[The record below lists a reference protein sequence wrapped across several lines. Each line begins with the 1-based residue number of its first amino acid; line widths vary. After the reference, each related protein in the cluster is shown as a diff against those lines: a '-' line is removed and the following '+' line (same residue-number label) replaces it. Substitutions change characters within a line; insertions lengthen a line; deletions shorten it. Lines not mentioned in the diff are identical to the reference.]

1 MQQTFIMLIDI
12 CLLVMIVLDAIMLI
26 RNRKR
31 DMERLE
37 ADMDYEM
44 EKLILET
51 KKDLQIAE
59 ILSDMDDRITKI
71 EKQLNKEEK

>member
-1 MQQTFIMLIDI
+1 MQQMFIMFIDI
-12 CLLVMIVLDAIMLI
+12 CLLIMIVLDAIMLI

-31 DMERLE
+31 DMEKLE
-37 ADMDYEM
+37 ADIDYEM

-59 ILSDMDDRITKI
+59 MLSDLDDRITKI

>member
-1 MQQTFIMLIDI
+1 MQQMFIMFIDI
-12 CLLVMIVLDAIMLI
+12 CLLIIIVIDVILLI

-37 ADMDYEM
+37 ENINYEM
-44 EKLILET
+44 KKTILDT
-51 KKDLQIAE
+51 KKDLKIASM
-59 ILSDMDDRITKI
+59 LSDLDDRITKI

>member
-1 MQQTFIMLIDI
+1 MQQMFIIFIDI
-12 CLLVMIVLDAIMLI
+12 CLLIIIVIDVILLI

-37 ADMDYEM
+37 ENINYEM
-44 EKLILET
+44 KKTILDT
-51 KKDLQIAE
+51 KKDLKIAGM
-59 ILSDMDDRITKI
+59 LSDLDDRITKI

>member
-1 MQQTFIMLIDI
+1 MQRMFIIFIDI
-12 CLLVMIVLDAIMLI
+12 YLLITIVVDVILLI

-37 ADMDYEM
+37 ENINYEM
-44 EKLILET
+44 KKTILDT
-51 KKDLQIAE
+51 KKDLKIASM
-59 ILSDMDDRITKI
+59 LSDLDDRITKI

>member
-1 MQQTFIMLIDI
+1 MQQMFIIFIDI
-12 CLLVMIVLDAIMLI
+12 CLLIIIFINVILLI

-37 ADMDYEM
+37 ENINYEM
-44 EKLILET
+44 KKTILDT
-51 KKDLQIAE
+51 KKDLKIASM
-59 ILSDMDDRITKI
+59 LSDLDDRITKI

>member
-1 MQQTFIMLIDI
+1 MQQMFIIFIDI
-12 CLLVMIVLDAIMLI
+12 CLLIIIVIDVILLI

-37 ADMDYEM
+37 ENINYEM
-44 EKLILET
+44 KKTILDT
-51 KKDLQIAE
+51 KKDLKIASM
-59 ILSDMDDRITKI
+59 LSDLDDRITKI

>member
-1 MQQTFIMLIDI
+1 MQQAFIIFIDI

-31 DMERLE
+31 DMAKME
-37 ADMDYEM
+37 ADMDYEL

-51 KKDLQIAE
+51 KKDLQMVDM
-59 ILSDMDDRITKI
+59 LSDLDNRLTKI

>member
-1 MQQTFIMLIDI
+1 MQQMFIMFIDI

-31 DMERLE
+31 DMEKLE
-37 ADMDYEM
+37 ADIDYEM

-59 ILSDMDDRITKI
+59 MLNDLDDRITKI

>member
-1 MQQTFIMLIDI
+1 MQQMFIIFIDI
-12 CLLVMIVLDAIMLI
+12 CLLIIMAIDVIMLI
-26 RNRKR
+26 RNRKK

-37 ADMDYEM
+37 ADLDYEM

-59 ILSDMDDRITKI
+59 MLNDMDDRITKI

>member
-1 MQQTFIMLIDI
+1 MQQMFIIFIDI
-12 CLLVMIVLDAIMLI
+12 CLLMIMVIDVIMLI

-37 ADMDYEM
+37 ADIDYEM

-51 KKDLQIAE
+51 KKDLKIAE
-59 ILSDMDDRITKI
+59 ILNDMDDRITKI